1 MTAPSPFTN
10 KEAEE
15 WADRIEQLA
24 QRATS
29 DSVDQLAVHFSI
41 GEGEKLAASL
51 RWMATEQV
59 EKPTKPTGT
68 DVVLSARSNV
78 PVKMEALTTALAE
91 VMGQTLDA
99 RQRRDFEAG
108 TLFAYWVSR
117 TENPRSTYTREKATR
132 LQRFIH
138 MFGLET
144 CLYAVDGVMGHP
156 SFNHQDGK
164 TFHDLSSIFKFND
177 TERVEKLSEYARKRD
192 KSPRHM
198 MILDLIAGGY
208 QPKDDS

>member
-1 MTAPSPFTN
+1 MTSPLPFTN
-10 KEAEE
+10 EEADEFADWIEDRVQEE
-15 WADRIEQLA
+15 TPNVVLDLPCEQV
-24 QRATS
+24 RR
-29 DSVDQLAVHFSI
+29 
-41 GEGEKLAASL
+41 LAASL

-198 MILDLIAGGY
+198 MVLDLIAGGY